1 MNSSNNVDVVVFS
14 VFEHGY
20 KQCSDD
26 PMGTYIAPVPVFLDG
41 YLRQFAQ
48 EEYDQGFD
56 DYVTPDS
63 AQYIDCVAQE
73 VSGRYLY
80 FQIGCTDGTSQSLSV
95 NIYTDNTCT
104 TRFLEDGYDDSA
116 VDVSDIQVG
125 TYGESV
131 KCFFILQANMWL
143 LS

>member
-1 MNSSNNVDVVVFS
+1 MYHCSNGIDVIVFS

-26 PMGTYIAPVPVFLDG
+26 PMGTYIAPVPLFLEG
-41 YLRQFAQ
+41 YLQQLSQ
-48 EEYDQGFD
+48 EKYDEGYD

-63 AQYIDCVAQE
+63 AQYTACIPQQ
-73 VSGRYLY
+73 VSGRDLY

-104 TRFLEDGYDDSA
+104 TRSLQDGYDDSA
-116 VDVSDIQVG
+116 IDVSDIQV
-125 TYGESV
+125 S
-131 KCFFILQANMWL
+131 FFKIEFGF
-143 LS
+143 

>member
-1 MNSSNNVDVVVFS
+1 MEMTTSSIGQNTQSFQSDALSSKYHKRLSSWRKEQLVSPLSYEYHTYSNNVDVVVFS

-26 PMGTYIAPVPVFLDG
+26 PMGTYIAPVPVFLNG
-41 YLRQFAQ
+41 YLKQYAQ

-63 AQYIDCVAQE
+63 AQYLDCVQQE

-80 FQIGCTDGTSQSLSV
+80 FQIGWMT
-95 NIYTDNTCT
+95 
-104 TRFLEDGYDDSA
+104 A
-116 VDVSDIQVG
+116 VG
-125 TYGESV
+125 
-131 KCFFILQANMWL
+131 
-143 LS
+143 

>member
-1 MNSSNNVDVVVFS
+1 LLSITRSNDVDVIVFS

-26 PMGTYIAPVPVFLDG
+26 PMGTYITPVATFLNG
-41 YLRQFAQ
+41 YLQQFAQ
-48 EEYDQGFD
+48 EEYDQGLD
-56 DYVTPDS
+56 DYVTPDA
-63 AQYIDCVAQE
+63 AQYTDCVAQE

-80 FQIGCTDGTSQSLSV
+80 FQVGCSDGTSQSLSI

-116 VDVSDIQVG
+116 VDASEIQVG
-125 TYGESV
+125 P
-131 KCFFILQANMWL
+131 
-143 LS
+143 

>member
-1 MNSSNNVDVVVFS
+1 MVVFS

-26 PMGTYIAPVPVFLDG
+26 PMGTYIAPVPLFLNG
-41 YLRQFAQ
+41 YLQNYAQ
-48 EEYDQGFD
+48 EEYDQGYD

-63 AQYIDCVAQE
+63 AQYLDCVQQQ
-73 VSGRYLY
+73 VSGRNLY

-104 TRFLEDGYDDSA
+104 TRFAEDGFDDA
-116 VDVSDIQVG
+116 NIDVSDIQV
-125 TYGESV
+125 SPH
-131 KCFFILQANMWL
+131 LAQ
-143 LS
+143 